1 MKMSEIV
8 HYKGVATRINQ
19 PNDKTLIDVAK
30 DILKERNKKIKD
42 YYDNA
47 IECLCDNY
55 SHEFFYH
62 PKSQTLY
69 KITKEDLVDEEIIK
83 AKPKIDGT
91 IDYELKY
98 YNGGAGFHECLEEAF
113 DKDMIEKAMTADK
126 PYYAIGVDTYDKD
139 NLSYCLT
146 RKIDGVIEVL
156 LSKTM
161 SEDEIEFKQ
170 EVDNLAKYFDAD
182 VFKSGD

>member
-1 MKMSEIV
+1 MIKTEND
-8 HYKGVATRINQ
+8 HKEKNQ
-19 PNDKTLIDVAK
+19 SWSA
-30 DILKERNKKIKD
+30 
-42 YYDNA
+42 
-47 IECLCDNY
+47 
-55 SHEFFYH
+55 
-62 PKSQTLY
+62 
-69 KITKEDLVDEEIIK
+69 
-83 AKPKIDGT
+83 T
-91 IDYELKY
+91 IDEDSSSFIF
-98 YNGGAGFHECLEEAF
+98 GE
-113 DKDMIEKAMTADK
+113 DMIEKAMTADK

-161 SEDEIEFKQ
+161 SEDERKFNQ